1 MYTSDLMHDFSF
13 FFRGDV
19 LKLSKSDPLFQW
31 KSSQRIHWIWLT
43 FLNLRCHKITRTIG
57 SRWLTPL
64 MSGNPIEPVGLL
76 GLDDLCSRN
85 ITRSERIQITD
96 WVVATQRFLIF
107 SSYLENDP
115 NLTNISQMGWNH
127 QLAEAYLRIF
137 SFRDGLCIWWLSPGR
152 GFCIWLEMAGWWG
165 LGLLA
170 CDSAEPMFVEE
181 TKSNYM
187 WFFFVPVFFLFSW
200 FQNYL
205 IVKIHG
211 TTPKR

>member
-76 GLDDLCSRN
+76 GLDDLCSRKHHPLG
-85 ITRSERIQITD
+85 TD
-96 WVVATQRFLIF
+96 PNHRLGGGNSKIFIF
-107 SSYLENDP
+107 SPYLENDP
-115 NLTNISQMGWNH
+115 NLTNIFQMGWNH
-127 QLAEAYLRIF
+127 QLAEAKLRIF
-137 SFRDGLCIWWLSPGR
+137 SFRDGLCIWWLSLGR
-152 GFCIWLEMAGWWG
+152 GFCIWLAMAGWWG

-170 CDSAEPMFVEE
+170 CDSARGKKQQVII
-181 TKSNYM
+181 YCI
-187 WFFFVPVFFLFSW
+187 FFCPCFFSS
-200 FQNYL
+200 
-205 IVKIHG
+205 VDSKI
-211 TTPKR
+211 TL